1 MRKSNCDL
9 CLYWEIL
16 ISSFDIDNIDFEIV
30 LYQTGYLTIDKVET
44 SIFGSPEYLLKIPN
58 KEVKRSLS
66 DIIIVD
72 LYKDK
77 NVIPNKTAIYKSLLE
92 NDMDKFKGSL
102 HSMFSSIPYNNY
114 TKNDLA
120 IFEGF
125 YASIIYVYLQ
135 SLGFH
140 IIGEDVTNK
149 GRIDLTIKMDNTIY
163 IIEFKVDTKENA
175 LKQIKEKKYYE
186 KYLNDNKNI
195 YHIGIGFNTDDKNI
209 SEFEWEKYQR

>member
-1 MRKSNCDL
+1 MDEKL
-9 CLYWEIL
+9 L
-16 ISSFDIDNIDFEIV
+16 SSFDIDNIDFEIV

-92 NDMDKFKGSL
+92 NDMDKFKSSL
-102 HSMFSSIPYNNY
+102 RSMFAAIPYNNY

-120 IFEGF
+120 SFEGF
-125 YASIIYVYLQ
+125 YASIIFIYLQ

-195 YHIGIGFNTDDKNI
+195 YLIGIGFNTDDKNI
-209 SEFEWEKYQR
+209 SEFEWEKFQR